1 MKKMLLLFLIALAF
15 SFNFLQAASNA
26 AENYRITERE
36 AAKIAYC
43 DYIKVHGQ
51 IMIPELGMRVTD
63 VKRSTDEYLV
73 TLSIYEKITNKV
85 LHECATYTISVKDG
99 RIRNVKLIDASPSTS
114 DVSTAAAGIEAGD
127 YSNADAIAAKMNG
140 TTSQSAVY
148 RMIFKQIKEV
158 SMAKIMNGG
167 ADPEK
172 FSKYFDSRL

>member
-15 SFNFLQAASNA
+15 SFNFFQAASFA
-26 AENYRITERE
+26 AETFRITERE
-36 AAKIAYC
+36 AAKIAFC

-73 TLSIYEKITNKV
+73 TLSIYEKITNNV

-99 RIRNVKLIDASPSTS
+99 RIRNVKLIAATPSS
-114 DVSTAAAGIEAGD
+114 ADISIAVNGIETGANE
-127 YSNADAIAAKMNG
+127 SADAIASKMNG
-140 TTSQSAVY
+140 TSSQALVY
-148 RMIFKQIKEV
+148 KMIFKQIKEV
-158 SMAKIMNGG
+158 SMARIMNEGS
-167 ADPEK
+167 DPEK